1 MMTTRSCPVAQ
12 SQPVI
17 SLLHDTRGA
26 VAIEYGLLVAMIAI
40 ALIGMSNFADT
51 QSAMFDYISTHLAQ

>member
-1 MMTTRSCPVAQ
+1 MMTTRSRPVAQ
-12 SQPVI
+12 SQPAI
-17 SLLHDTRGA
+17 SLLHDIRGA

-51 QSAMFDYISTHLAQ
+51 QSAMFDYISTHLTQ